1 MPPELDDSVTYV
13 LKTKLL
19 QERFWQ
25 QLPPAVADLQQELH
39 EPTDDTGIARQQALA
54 GSRIFPFYHPLFSLL
69 LIGLNKLGL
78 DLMTAFKVVWSL
90 GPLVFGLAFA
100 YFLTSLFGAAAAG
113 LALILLAFKVFPDTG
128 LHYVVPS
135 NLAMAMAV
143 LIWGR
148 LLKSGGQAP
157 WTLAFGSLALISMHP
172 IGAIY
177 AVMSA
182 ALAFLLADSKVRCKT
197 YLPLLFVVAA
207 VLLLFIFSAFT
218 RVPLIPNLL
227 NMPGGS
233 FSIAAMARG
242 AVSSGL
248 EVLSNIRRTGGGLFG
263 SPPFFYTAAALGL
276 LTLPDQAQR
285 SVVKLLILYLVFLG
299 GVLFYRSTHPAD
311 IFLRLWIPLVVVLF
325 GLVGQAL
332 VFAGKSTISFWQNL
346 RENSRR
352 LWNGDFQ
359 LLWPVVLCT
368 LLIGYA
374 QEMSIKGVEILATT
388 AKHMQTSQPLDFS
401 PQQPQLLL
409 SLAQPGDKVFY
420 NSIIIMPYYL
430 SQGATRLGAVYYHSA
445 FQRSPSLSRWLLLPE
460 LHYAAVYNPLVYHP
474 SFAGLDENHWWQS
487 YPDFYYSPLP
497 KIKKF
502 GPLAKDGQLAA
513 ADFSW
518 LELEVK
524 TGDSPK
530 ILKIK
535 IKNPGE
541 ASSLELLPVSASRT
555 MLTPY
560 KITAHVPAYWSGWIT
575 LDLTAAPKVKRFR
588 ILLPSG
594 VPSYRLNG
602 MVFGE
607 ERLLWP
613 WSQKASLTLMPREG
627 SEEITVSFDPA
638 AILPPPLNDRVV
650 SILDDQGSSVLL
662 HLK

>member
-13 LKTKLL
+13 LKTKLF
-19 QERFWQ
+19 QESFWQ
-25 QLPPAVADLQQELH
+25 QIPPAVADLKQQLH
-39 EPTDDTGIARQQALA
+39 EPTDDTGITRQQALA

-69 LIGLNKLGL
+69 LIGLNKLGF
-78 DLMTAFKVVWSL
+78 DLMTAFKLIWSL
-90 GPLVFGLAFA
+90 GPLIFGLVFA
-100 YFLTSLFGAAAAG
+100 YFLTSLFGASAAG

-128 LHYVVPS
+128 LHHVVPS

-148 LLKSGGQAP
+148 LLRSGGQAP

-182 ALAFLLADSKVRCKT
+182 SLAFLLADSKDRWKT
-197 YLPLLFVVAA
+197 YLPLLFVFSA

-227 NMPGGS
+227 NMPGGR
-233 FSIAAMARG
+233 FSISAMAWG
-242 AVSSGL
+242 AVSSGV
-248 EVLSNIRRTGGGLFG
+248 EVFASIRRTGGGLLG
-263 SPPFFYTAAALGL
+263 SPPFFYTAVALGL

-311 IFLRLWIPLVVVLF
+311 IVLRLWIPLLVVLF

-332 VFAGKSTISFWQNL
+332 VFAGKSSISIWQNL
-346 RENSRR
+346 RENSKR
-352 LWNGDFQ
+352 LWNGNFQ
-359 LLWPVVLCT
+359 LLWPVVLST

-374 QEMSIKGVEILATT
+374 QEMSMKGVEILAVT
-388 AKHMQTSQPLDFS
+388 AKYMQTSQPLDFS
-401 PQQPQLLL
+401 PQQPKLLL

-430 SQGATRLGAVYYHSA
+430 SQGASRLGAVYYHSA

-460 LHYAAVYNPLVYHP
+460 LRYAAVYNPLVYHP
-474 SFAGLDENHWWQS
+474 SFVGMDENHWWQS
-487 YPDFYYSPLP
+487 YPDFYYSPLS
-497 KIKKF
+497 KIKET
-502 GPLAKDGQLAA
+502 GPLAKDGQLFA
-513 ADFSW
+513 ADFIW

-541 ASSLELLPVSASRT
+541 ASSLELVPVSDSRI

-575 LDLTAAPKVKRFR
+575 LDLTATPKVKRFR

-594 VPSYRLNG
+594 VPSFRLNG

-638 AILPPPLNDRVV
+638 AILPAPLNHRVI
-650 SILDDQGSSVLL
+650 SILDDRGSSVLL